1 VQILNVA
8 AWQRVPSLRTV
19 ASRRLV
25 GPWSLS
31 LLLVVAYVG
40 VMAWVGAR
48 RVVGDYLKETDLYHY
63 YAPDADRLQAG
74 RAPENP
80 FQGPGYPLLLV
91 LASPWSGGNHFTGGK
106 WLALAAATTTA
117 LTAAALFRRLLGAR
131 TVVPGLLFLLTG
143 ADFARYS
150 VQATT
155 DMPFLALAV
164 LAVAVA
170 TTDGLRSWARALIAG
185 ILTGLAWL
193 VRYNGVF
200 LVPTCLLALATAEQ
214 GRDRAHRRLG
224 LAAVFLAAALAV
236 GAPWMVVNHRLH
248 GFPLYN
254 ANYLNIAAMA
264 YGWPSDQDGTRPLS
278 TAFHSVGEVVR
289 HDPSRFV
296 AAYFRNLLSTLG
308 NTLGSPLAILP
319 IGILAMAGTGRV
331 LRAGWG
337 ARSAALPFSAAVFIL
352 LMALTHW
359 ESRYFLYV
367 GVCYAG
373 LAALA
378 VVNASDWARERL
390 GAPAQA
396 RLVAVTLALFVLVPA
411 LVRTPLRVAELL
423 QQQPTELLPAA
434 AWLRSSTPDAR
445 VATGRIGQD
454 TEPVSVES
462 GQFNRG
468 CANASASKG
477 VATLILSPHESS
489 TCASVGVPLLTGNM
503 SCGQA
508 ENTTTA
514 SISARKATY
523 CPGFDTVGRYWM
535 PLPATYCVFWKR
547 LNGHGVSGAVSP
559 IAFSA
564 FHRLSVQLSWWSV
577 APSCR

>member
-1 VQILNVA
+1 M
-8 AWQRVPSLRTV
+8 
-19 ASRRLV
+19 
-25 GPWSLS
+25 
-31 LLLVVAYVG
+31 VAYVG

-170 TTDGLRSWARALIAG
+170 TTDGLRPWARALIAG

-214 GRDRAHRRLG
+214 GRDRAQRRLG

-278 TAFHSVGEVVR
+278 TAFHSLGEVVR

-296 AAYFRNLLSTLG
+296 AAYFRNLLGTLG

-445 VATGRIGQD
+445 VMARKPHLAYLAGGEWVFLPPVASLEALETVLCHERATHVVWDGTTGTKR
-454 TEPVSVES
+454 TSLAALAS
-462 GQFNRG
+462 G
-468 CANASASKG
+468 A
-477 VATLILSPHESS
+477 P
-489 TCASVGVPLLTGNM
+489 GVPWLAL
-503 SCGQA
+503 A
-508 ENTTTA
+508 
-514 SISARKATY
+514 Y
-523 CPGFDTVGRYWM
+523 
-535 PLPATYCVFWKR
+535 
-547 LNGHGVSGAVSP
+547 VSP
-559 IAFSA
+559 DRRLLLYEARPRGPCLGPA
-564 FHRLSVQLSWWSV
+564 EGTHRGETPLAAPVPERLPPGVVPLRRRLGEGKRHPVRAPGRLSGVT
-577 APSCR
+577 